1 MSFSNR
7 HPTAHACTRKNPPTW
22 NHGKNGKR
30 QTAETGCA
38 VGYCLVFPF
47 TFRFLAEYQLSGS
60 IVNQIN
66 LSSYIGIFL
75 MMIFVMG
82 LVFELP
88 VLAWVLSKIGIVNR
102 ALLVRGRRYAV
113 VGLLVLSAIITPSGD
128 PFTLAVVF
136 VPLYLLYE
144 LSVCVVR
151 D

>member
-1 MSFSNR
+1 
-7 HPTAHACTRKNPPTW
+7 
-22 NHGKNGKR
+22 
-30 QTAETGCA
+30 
-38 VGYCLVFPF
+38 
-47 TFRFLAEYQLSGS
+47 
-60 IVNQIN
+60 
-66 LSSYIGIFL
+66 